1 MIDSIK
7 ITGTYTKRAD
17 RRSVF
22 CRTSSKGNLAFLN
35 TIAGIFEF
43 EANLEEGT
51 AEGKV
56 WEWK

>member
-17 RRSVF
+17 RGSVF
-22 CRTSSKGNLAFLN
+22 CRTSSKRNLAFLN
-35 TIAGIFEF
+35 TIVGIFEF